1 MKNHT
6 VLKFGFAF
14 SVCIVAAPPETHAEI
29 GRLIPGDVGWRRSP
43 PLQILLTDR
52 YDGHTVE
59 FILDPNVVE
68 DLGLSAEVAQKLEQ
82 LHKQILIE
90 ASEERQKPR
99 TDDPN
104 KPPHDRH
111 VRQEFWNDEIWHTVR
126 KRHTKEL
133 NELLTP
139 QQQERLHQLN
149 IQKQP
154 RFTDALSDSGVAKAV
169 GLTDAQRAQIYQLHW
184 EVLKAEMDQIKD
196 EARGGG
202 DNGEKTNTL
211 YRACPEKIM
220 KLLSDEQRQAFEKLR
235 GTPLAAKRPS
245 KSP

>member
-1 MKNHT
+1 MKNHN
-6 VLKFGFAF
+6 VFKFVFAF
-14 SVCIVAAPPETHAEI
+14 SVCLVAAPSETRAEVVYQ
-29 GRLIPGDVGWRRSP
+29 IPGDIGWRRTP

-90 ASEERQKPR
+90 ASEERHKPR

-104 KPPHDRH
+104 KPPHDRY
-111 VRQEFWNDEIWHTVR
+111 VRQDFWNDEILHTVR

-133 NELLTP
+133 DELLTP
-139 QQQERLHQLN
+139 QQQERLYQLN
-149 IQKQP
+149 IQKQR

-169 GLTDAQRAQIYQLHW
+169 GLTDVQRFQIYQLHLQ
-184 EVLKAEMDQIKD
+184 VLRAEMDEIKD
-196 EARGGG
+196 EARGGS
-202 DNGEKTNTL
+202 DNGQKSDTL
-211 YRACPEKIM
+211 YQACPEKIM

-235 GTPLAAKRPS
+235 GKPLSAKRPS